1 MTGIS
6 ELFPTETAQMGK
18 RNSVNQENSVIA
30 LVSNSLQSPEIYM
43 GSLAV
48 LREIFRPI

>member
-1 MTGIS
+1 
-6 ELFPTETAQMGK
+6 MGK

-43 GSLAV
+43 GILAV